1 MQSYVCIADFVY
13 MQDKYG
19 KPYGWG
25 VAEYSTPEVLF
36 GYDFITSAYGEDP
49 QKSREHILKHLQSLL
64 PAATEKQLEKIIKG
78 QGYGRYYL

>member
-1 MQSYVCIADFVY
+1 

-25 VAEYSTPEVLF
+25 VAEYSAPEVIF
-36 GYDFITSAYGEDP
+36 GYDFITSAYREDP
-49 QKSREHILKHLQSLL
+49 QKSRKRILRHLQLLL

-78 QGYGRYYL
+78 